1 MDSEDEAPEENYVRE
16 DEATEDNEG
25 EVRRDLHIVSFDV
38 NGDEIIE
45 DSDAFG
51 ENAET
56 TGSEGSVNEGED
68 QLSPLEAEIPTPR
81 GPPCAAEAMEE
92 FKSPSKRRFSSC
104 VDIETGKDGGARTH
118 KVLVSV

>member
-1 MDSEDEAPEENYVRE
+1 LEDEATEENYVR
-16 DEATEDNEG
+16 
-25 EVRRDLHIVSFDV
+25 RDSAVSFDV
-38 NGDEIIE
+38 NGDDIIV

-56 TGSEGSVNEGED
+56 TDSEGSRDEGED
-68 QLSPLEAEIPTPR
+68 QLSPLEVEVQEPW
-81 GPPCAAEAMEE
+81 GLNQGVPCAAAETTEE
-92 FKSPSKRRFSSC
+92 GAPSKRRFSSC